1 MKFERH
7 FPNFFHFFYG
17 MVNVVIMTVCW
28 YFKSMRL
35 EDSNQ
40 KQEQTR
46 DGLFEKLL
54 KTRSILLSGEINKE
68 SADKF
73 IKDLLVLE
81 AESTDPIKVFINSPG
96 GDVDA
101 GFAIYD
107 MVRFVSCPVIMI
119 GMGLI
124 ASAASLILLAVPAE
138 NRIGL
143 PNSSYLIHQPLS
155 EMKGNATD
163 IEIHA
168 LQLEKVKA
176 KINAIIS
183 EATGTALETV
193 AADTDRDHWL
203 DAQQALNYG
212 LISRIVSSGKEI

>member
-1 MKFERH
+1 
-7 FPNFFHFFYG
+7 
-17 MVNVVIMTVCW
+17 
-28 YFKSMRL
+28 MRL
-35 EDSNQ
+35 EENNQ
-40 KQEQTR
+40 KQEQAK
-46 DGLFEKLL
+46 DALYEKIL
-54 KTRSILLSGEINKE
+54 KTRPILLSGEINKE

-81 AESTDPIKVFINSPG
+81 SESKDPVKVFINSPG

-107 MVRFVSCPVIMI
+107 MVRFVSCPVIMV

-138 NRIGL
+138 RRVGL

-168 LQLEKVKA
+168 LQLEKVKE
-176 KINAIIS
+176 KLNRIIS

-193 AADTDRDHWL
+193 ASDTDRDHWL
-203 DAQQALNYG
+203 DADQALAYG
-212 LISRIVSSGKEI
+212 VISRIVKSREEL